1 MFDCLNHSLNIYRP
15 YYSFGGE
22 VFPWLVTEKGMTFYS
37 INEDNI
43 GEVFDKCKMKI
54 LETAASLCG
63 VLTSEEMDG
72 CAKGVYERKR
82 EEFLRR
88 AIVGEFQ
95 EEAEK
100 WTALEVAEA
109 RLRMGVSEHVW

>member
-1 MFDCLNHSLNIYRP
+1 
-15 YYSFGGE
+15 
-22 VFPWLVTEKGMTFYS
+22 
-37 INEDNI
+37 
-43 GEVFDKCKMKI
+43 
-54 LETAASLCG
+54 
-63 VLTSEEMDG
+63 MD